1 MSVLF
6 YFSLDH
12 SKLTNAEHCGGG
24 REPEQAV
31 CQGLQL
37 RMRSLYTHV
46 PFLPRCRSP
55 SFAIFSTVPPFVL
68 LSQSHGVL
76 SPSPACVEAFSLS
89 HPPLIQRLV
98 ERRHFHKIHTVNIDN
113 TVRTY
118 CIIYAVNYKS
128 KTNTKTVWQYKTFR
142 AVYRLSVDFS
152 CDIGNPTANFAYWLI
167 LVCCNLQSLSEF
179 SCSCQSLI
187 RCNFVSLSSEVSF
200 PFFHVLF
207 RCKVDAVKWLVF
219 H

>member
-1 MSVLF
+1 MQSIV
-6 YFSLDH
+6 
-12 SKLTNAEHCGGG
+12 GGG
-24 REPEQAV
+24 EREPEQAV

-76 SPSPACVEAFSLS
+76 SPSPECVEAFSLS

-98 ERRHFHKIHTVNIDN
+98 ERGHFHKIHTVNIDN

-128 KTNTKTVWQYKTFR
+128 KTNMHQNSLAVQDFPGSISTFS
-142 AVYRLSVDFS
+142 RLLMR
-152 CDIGNPTANFAYWLI
+152 YWKPY
-167 LVCCNLQSLSEF
+167 C
-179 SCSCQSLI
+179 
-187 RCNFVSLSSEVSF
+187 
-200 PFFHVLF
+200 
-207 RCKVDAVKWLVF
+207 
-219 H
+219 